1 MKDERIKVGKVEIKM
16 KKPKLNTNVPSLEK
30 CTKPC
35 KSTPNMSVLQ
45 DDMKI
50 SKVDIGKGVK
60 EKYKYDY
67 QKDIFETNI
76 KSSEKSVKKKK
87 PKKTLYSSKK

>member
-1 MKDERIKVGKVEIKM
+1 MIKVGKVEIKM
-16 KKPKLNTNVPSLEK
+16 KKPKLNTNVPSLDR
-30 CTKPC
+30 CTKHV

-50 SKVDIGKGVK
+50 SRVDIGKGVK

-67 QKDIFETNI
+67 EKDIFETNI
-76 KSSEKSVKKKK
+76 KPSKKTAQKKK